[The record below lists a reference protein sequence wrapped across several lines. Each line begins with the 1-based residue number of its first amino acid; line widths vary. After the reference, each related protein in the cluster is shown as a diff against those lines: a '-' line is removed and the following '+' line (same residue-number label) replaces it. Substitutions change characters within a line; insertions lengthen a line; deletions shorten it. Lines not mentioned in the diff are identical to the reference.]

1 MQFRGTQALR
11 IDACPPTGAG
21 GGVATN
27 QSHVCVSKRWFQGSE
42 KKLSMTERPVYFSE
56 DLYESVKTR
65 ESTYNY
71 KPSKVTVLIRR
82 RESFPLNFN
91 RNN

>member
-1 MQFRGTQALR
+1 M
-11 IDACPPTGAG
+11 I
-21 GGVATN
+21 
-27 QSHVCVSKRWFQGSE
+27 W
-42 KKLSMTERPVYFSE
+42 KKLSMAERPVYFSE

-65 ESTYNY
+65 ENTYNY

-82 RESFPLNFN
+82 MESVPLNFN